1 MNLFAFTTIFA
12 QAGKGLGEF
21 AGDYSSKWDA
31 GTYDGGLVFA
41 GIIKWLVT
49 TWGVPEWVPLSS
61 ILNGVLEAS
70 VFPEIGALLITIG
83 LVFGFVNIVRSRPI
97 CNAGSDR
104 WRSGRTGSCRRSP
117 MD

>member
-41 GIIKWLVT
+41 GIIKWLVA

-61 ILNGVLEAS
+61 ILNGVLEAP

-83 LVFGFVNIVRSRPI
+83 LVFGFVNIFAIGAV
-97 CNAGSDR
+97 D
-104 WRSGRTGSCRRSP
+104 
-117 MD
+117 

>member
-41 GIIKWLVT
+41 GII
-49 TWGVPEWVPLSS
+49 
-61 ILNGVLEAS
+61 
-70 VFPEIGALLITIG
+70 
-83 LVFGFVNIVRSRPI
+83 
-97 CNAGSDR
+97 
-104 WRSGRTGSCRRSP
+104 
-117 MD
+117 

>member
-41 GIIKWLVT
+41 GIIKRAIRAIKKNKIVALYF
-49 TWGVPEWVPLSS
+49 
-61 ILNGVLEAS
+61 IS
-70 VFPEIGALLITIG
+70 VGLLFIGELL
-83 LVFGFVNIVRSRPI
+83 
-97 CNAGSDR
+97 AD
-104 WRSGRTGSCRRSP
+104 
-117 MD
+117 